1 MQLPKNYRCAILAII
16 EWEDPKKQAVIILD
30 LDLQIFSNHKRIVK
44 EIVNVAVHGAVLVPF
59 HLCFGKWAHF
69 LNNFLLSS
77 IKWKH
82 NRIFFFE
89 WTIIHF
95 VMRKIEIRA
104 KWSWLKWN
112 GHIHYKISMRC
123 LFAKY
128 LYSTAHGQILCTD
141 KFNKWIKCVWR

>member
-1 MQLPKNYRCAILAII
+1 MMQLPKNYRCAILAII
-16 EWEDPKKQAVIILD
+16 EWEDPKKASCHHFGFGFAN
-30 LDLQIFSNHKRIVK
+30 IFESQKDCKRDC
-44 EIVNVAVHGAVLVPF
+44 ECCSTVPF
-59 HLCFGKWAHF
+59 LLCFGKWAHF

-82 NRIFFFE
+82 NRIFF
-89 WTIIHF
+89 WIHF

-141 KFNKWIKCVWR
+141 EFNKWIKCVWR